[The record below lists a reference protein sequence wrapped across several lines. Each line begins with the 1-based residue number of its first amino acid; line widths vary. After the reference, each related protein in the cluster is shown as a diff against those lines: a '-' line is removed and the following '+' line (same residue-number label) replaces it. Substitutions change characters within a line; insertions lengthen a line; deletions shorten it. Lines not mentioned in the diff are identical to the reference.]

1 MVSGGALYIDP
12 TLATPLISGMGA
24 RPAGLTGDE
33 RTLMRML
40 AVGLVPYPQD
50 QVFGVLSDPER
61 YAGWVVGATKTRTI
75 DSQWP
80 QPGSRFA
87 HRQGAGPLYIDDV
100 TVVREL
106 DAPNRIV
113 LEAKIRPLL
122 TALVTLTLEPLSRG
136 TLVTMEEV
144 PIGGPVSRLGHL
156 LDGPLHLRND
166 RALRR
171 LEEQLAYAEAAAA
184 TSRRR

>member
-1 MVSGGALYIDP
+1 VP
-12 TLATPLISGMGA
+12 TNL
-24 RPAGLTGDE
+24 RF
-33 RTLMRML
+33 
-40 AVGLVPYPQD
+40 VPYTQD
-50 QVFGVLSDPER
+50 EVFAVLSTPER
-61 YAGWVVGATKTRTI
+61 YAGWVVGAKKTRVI
-75 DSQWP
+75 DPDWP

-87 HRQGAGPLYIDDV
+87 HQQGAGPLRINDI

-122 TALVTLTLEPLSRG
+122 TAQITLTLDPRRAG
-136 TLVTMEEV
+136 TLITMEEV

-156 LDGPLHLRND
+156 LDAPLRVRNS

-171 LEEQLAYAEAAAA
+171 LEEQVAEVNAGQ
-184 TSRRR
+184 RP